1 MKKLLLASVATSAL
15 SIAGA
20 VSGALTIVDTAGAAD
35 LRMPLKAPTP
45 LAPAFSWSGC
55 YVGAHWGWGWGKKR
69 GQGFT
74 TTAHTLTSSGSFD
87 NRVSGPVFGGQ
98 VGCNYQWPSTNFVVG
113 IEGSYS
119 AADINGQGRDFY
131 SNTSYEGIDRNKID
145 GLASVTGRI
154 GWNGFD
160 PSVLFY
166 FKGGW
171 AWAHERDHI
180 LESGTY
186 NYYSTHSHSG
196 WTIGGGIEW
205 AFSFAPRWSG
215 FVEVDYY
222 DFRHRNIVLN
232 APTDYTSNVHPTI
245 TTAKIGVNYKLFSP
259 F

>member
-35 LRMPLKAPTP
+35 LRMPLKAPPP

-55 YVGAHWGWGWGKKR
+55 YVGAHWGWGWGNKK
-69 GQGFT
+69 GQG
-74 TTAHTLTSSGSFD
+74 LSNGSPTSWGSFD
-87 NRVSGPVFGGQ
+87 NRVSGPIFGGQ
-98 VGCNYQWPSTNFVVG
+98 LGCNYQWPGSNFVVG
-113 IEGSYS
+113 VEGSI
-119 AADINGQGRDFY
+119 AGADINGFGPNAYY
-131 SNTSYEGIDRNKID
+131 SASPSYRGKVDNKID
-145 GLASVTGRI
+145 ALASVTGRI

-171 AWAHERDHI
+171 AWAHERDHF

-222 DFRHRNIVLN
+222 DFRHKIAVLN
-232 APTDYTSNVHPTI
+232 TPTSYTSNVHPTI